1 MKPTYLRLIYRDKTQ
16 RTYSFDDIKRIS
28 LGIERYKDEDNP
40 RFRQVNLNIVEILF
54 QIPSDQNKN
63 YKSLSIDTSAM
74 TKEEAEV
81 FYAELSMYWSGDMEN
96 DGDNLFILEQL
107 EDTLG
112 WRVSNF
118 RKELARSLQNTL
130 KAL

>member
-1 MKPTYLRLIYRDKTQ
+1 MKPTYLRLIYKDKAQ
-16 RTYSFDDIKRIS
+16 RTYSFDDVKRIS
-28 LGIERYKDEDNP
+28 LGIEEYKDVDNP
-40 RFRQVNLNIVEILF
+40 RFKQINLNIVEILF
-54 QIPSDQNKN
+54 QTPSDQNKN

-96 DGDNLFILEQL
+96 EEDNLFILEQL

-112 WRVSNF
+112 WRVSSF

>member
-28 LGIERYKDEDNP
+28 LGIEKYKDEDNP

-112 WRVSNF
+112 WRISSF